1 MSLNVFKATFERVLH
16 ERLRAYPYSFFI
28 SLLASA
34 FYLDLGAWLMYH
46 FLFQKHLTASFIA
59 TTGSS
64 DYMSYIIVGSII
76 YQFIVRT
83 CLNVSRSLITELRQ
97 GTLHSLM
104 LAPFKREAY
113 FLGNMSLQV
122 FTTSLETVFAVIIGL
137 FFGLQVHLANPIDI
151 LLGLLL
157 SLYAMFALSLVLGGI
172 MLYTRDTYISQNTLF
187 ALIFLTCGISFPKE
201 LLPKYIQLLASCL
214 PVIDVSELMRTVLL
228 RQGNILSHTQQIIH
242 LLIVSTIYLVVGFQ
256 TIKKAERNALEKME
270 G

>member
-1 MSLNVFKATFERVLH
+1 MSINVFTATFERVLH
-16 ERLRAYPYSFFI
+16 ERLRAYPFSFFI

-34 FYLDLGAWLMYH
+34 FYLDLGAWMMYH
-46 FLFQKHLTASFIA
+46 ILFQKRLTTRFIE

-64 DYMSYIIVGSII
+64 DYMSYVIIGSVI
-76 YQFIVRT
+76 YTFIART

-113 FLGNMSLQV
+113 FLGNMGLQI
-122 FTTSLETVFAVIIGL
+122 FTTSLEALCAVVIGL
-137 FFGLQVHLANPIDI
+137 FFGLKVHLANPLDI

-187 ALIFLTCGISFPKE
+187 AFIFLTCGISFPKE
-201 LLPKYIQLLASCL
+201 LLPQWVQLLASLL
-214 PVIDVSELMRTVLL
+214 PVIDVAEVMRTVLL
-228 RQGNILSHTQQIIH
+228 RQKALLTQSRSIIH
-242 LLIVSTIYLVVGFQ
+242 LLIVSTIYLVVGFHI
-256 TIKKAERNALEKME
+256 IKRAEKDALEKME